1 MTLDSI
7 KAGGSAL
14 LASLLQGGGESTP
27 TGLLAGLGVT
37 AAALGLGAAYM
48 LVLRQP
54 SYASFQLNARFPS
67 VPPNVLFDFLVEPA
81 NYYDPRINRKG
92 YRPVVV
98 EREAGKIAYVLEDDA
113 LGGLLHFST
122 PVVRR
127 FYEHPD
133 GRDSSTE
140 GEDKRHSGSRVL
152 ILDCCALGVFV
163 KIIWHFV
170 GTNVEGEGGGEGE
183 GEADVGTD
191 VKIKVSLQGP
201 WWKLKLMQ
209 AGTQKEIG
217 AKLAKLQLL
226 AEQEGGFN

>member
-54 SYASFQLNARFPS
+54 SYASFQLNASFPT

-133 GRDSSTE
+133 GRDSSTYVPPSST
-140 GEDKRHSGSRVL
+140 H
-152 ILDCCALGVFV
+152 
-163 KIIWHFV
+163 
-170 GTNVEGEGGGEGE
+170 
-183 GEADVGTD
+183 
-191 VKIKVSLQGP
+191 VSLYILVICLFIYYLFVCYIYLFAYQGRRG
-201 WWKLKLMQ
+201 Q
-209 AGTQKEIG
+209 AAQWVARADPGLLRSRGVCEDH
-217 AKLAKLQLL
+217 LALCGHQHGRRRRRRRKW
-226 AEQEGGFN
+226 